1 MLELLFNKVTG
12 LEVYNFIKKRIQHR
26 FFLVNIA
33 KFLRELILKNISN
46 GSFCTS
52 NHKVSNRYWTSF
64 LNQKHDVGWFL
75 LRRFVD
81 LVRLYSLLIIS
92 RNHSNT
98 FLLLDLQKNRSKVKN
113 WSSGVMILTGL
124 DRLLSTT

>member
-12 LEVYNFIKKRIQHR
+12 LEVCNFIKKRLQHR

-33 KFLRELILKNISN
+33 KFLRTLILKTSAN
-46 GSFCTS
+46 GCCSVVLIIKLIITA
-52 NHKVSNRYWTSF
+52 SF

-81 LVRLYSLLIIS
+81 LFRLYSLLIIS
-92 RNHSNT
+92 GNHLTT
-98 FLLLDLQKNRSKVKN
+98 FLLLDLQKNR
-113 WSSGVMILTGL
+113 I
-124 DRLLSTT
+124 RLKIEVLMS